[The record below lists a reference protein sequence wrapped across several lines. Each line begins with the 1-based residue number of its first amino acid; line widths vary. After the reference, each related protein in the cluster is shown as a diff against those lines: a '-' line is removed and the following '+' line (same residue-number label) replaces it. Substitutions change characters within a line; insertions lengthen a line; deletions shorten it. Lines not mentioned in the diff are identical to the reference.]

1 MISRITKTSFF
12 LIAAIL
18 LIQHA
23 IKGQTPD
30 PTPTPQQSQAAPA
43 QPAVAEW
50 GDNFEGDHLDSSKWE
65 PYTFEGGGGG
75 KIEVKD
81 SQLRM
86 RGLGES
92 RAGIRTKQTFHGDR
106 FYVGA
111 TVAKVG
117 GQLPQPGQASYQ
129 PGYAIITVLFGGNAT
144 NRIEWIFRSDGLFE
158 AWVTIDGRSERLD
171 NQKLG
176 TKEKMPHIG
185 IARRGDEIFFMLNK
199 EVGLQKTIRGLP
211 TDFKVMLYGFGSTEN
226 NWDEVYVQT
235 LKQ

>member
-1 MISRITKTSFF
+1 MLHRTKTSFL

-18 LIQHA
+18 LVQHA
-23 IKGQTPD
+23 FRGQTPG
-30 PTPTPQQSQAAPA
+30 PTPTPQPSQAAPA
-43 QPAVAEW
+43 QPPVAEW
-50 GDNFEGDHLDSSKWE
+50 GDGFEGDHLDTSKWE

-86 RGLGES
+86 RGLGGS
-92 RAGIRTKQTFHGDR
+92 RAGIRSKQSFHGDR
-106 FYVGA
+106 FYVEA

-117 GQLPQPGQASYQ
+117 GQLPQPGQDSYQ
-129 PGYAIITVLFGGNAT
+129 PGFAIVTVLFGGNAT
-144 NRIEWIFRSDGLFE
+144 NRLEWIFRSDGLFE
-158 AWVTIDGRSERLD
+158 AWSTIDGRSERLD
-171 NQKLG
+171 NHKLG
-176 TKEKMPHIG
+176 TKEKTPHIG

-211 TDFKVMLYGFGSTEN
+211 ADFKVMLYGFGSTEN